1 MAFLGTLAGIWF
13 SLFIA
18 FFGLL
23 LIIAAAGVSSLGRSK
38 VVQVNDHSYLK
49 LVLAGELS
57 DRPGQLDPIA
67 VMRGDKTVT
76 QGVNEIVG
84 SIDASAGDD
93 RIDGIVIDCRGS
105 SAGLAKRQAIVE
117 ALKRFKDAAPEK
129 WIYAYGDIYTQG
141 DYYVA
146 TAADSIFINPIGQID
161 IHGLSSTRY
170 YFKNLLDKLG
180 VDVQVVKVGTY
191 KSAVEPYILDG
202 MSAPAREQEELFLSN
217 IWENIA
223 GEIAEARKVSADTVN
238 HWANGSIY
246 AAPTEDYVKM
256 HIADRMVYRH
266 EFDSIVAYATGVGD
280 VNDLNPVTPAEYCQ
294 VNDVFRK
301 GDGGSANIAV
311 LYACGDITDE
321 TGEGIVARTMVP
333 QILSLA
339 DDKSIDGLIMYV
351 NSGGG
356 SAFASE
362 QIWEALE
369 QWKSLTGKPFFVSMA
384 DYAASGGYY
393 ISCGADR
400 IYAQPTTL
408 TGSIGIFGL
417 IPDLKGLIS
426 GKFGITTSTVATNP
440 NGAMPSLLQPM
451 SPAQQASMQAYV
463 DRGYELFTARC
474 AQGRGLSQDSL
485 KMIAEGRVWD
495 GSEALKLGLVDEIGG
510 LDAAIQGM
518 AKRLDATSWT
528 VRNYPERREKRYD
541 LLVEAGAD
549 IKADIVRDELG
560 EMASLYDTLNSIK
573 GMSTLQARMEAMDVN
588 L

>member
-1 MAFLGTLAGIWF
+1 
-13 SLFIA
+13 
-18 FFGLL
+18 
-23 LIIAAAGVSSLGRSK
+23 
-38 VVQVNDHSYLK
+38 
-49 LVLAGELS
+49 
-57 DRPGQLDPIA
+57 
-67 VMRGDKTVT
+67 
-76 QGVNEIVG
+76 
-84 SIDASAGDD
+84 
-93 RIDGIVIDCRGS
+93 
-105 SAGLAKRQAIVE
+105 
-117 ALKRFKDAAPEK
+117 
-129 WIYAYGDIYTQG
+129 
-141 DYYVA
+141 
-146 TAADSIFINPIGQID
+146 
-161 IHGLSSTRY
+161 
-170 YFKNLLDKLG
+170 
-180 VDVQVVKVGTY
+180 
-191 KSAVEPYILDG
+191 
-202 MSAPAREQEELFLSN
+202 
-217 IWENIA
+217 
-223 GEIAEARKVSADTVN
+223 
-238 HWANGSIY
+238 
-246 AAPTEDYVKM
+246 
-256 HIADRMVYRH
+256 
-266 EFDSIVAYATGVGD
+266 
-280 VNDLNPVTPAEYCQ
+280 
-294 VNDVFRK
+294 
-301 GDGGSANIAV
+301 
-311 LYACGDITDE
+311 
-321 TGEGIVARTMVP
+321 
-333 QILSLA
+333 
-339 DDKSIDGLIMYV
+339 MYV

-474 AQGRGLSQDSL
+474 AQGRGMSQDSL

-518 AKRLDATSWT
+518 AKRLDVTSWT
-528 VRNYPERREKRYD
+528 VRNYPERKEKWYD

>member
-1 MAFLGTLAGIWF
+1 
-13 SLFIA
+13 
-18 FFGLL
+18 
-23 LIIAAAGVSSLGRSK
+23 
-38 VVQVNDHSYLK
+38 
-49 LVLAGELS
+49 
-57 DRPGQLDPIA
+57 
-67 VMRGDKTVT
+67 
-76 QGVNEIVG
+76 
-84 SIDASAGDD
+84 
-93 RIDGIVIDCRGS
+93 
-105 SAGLAKRQAIVE
+105 
-117 ALKRFKDAAPEK
+117 
-129 WIYAYGDIYTQG
+129 
-141 DYYVA
+141 
-146 TAADSIFINPIGQID
+146 
-161 IHGLSSTRY
+161 
-170 YFKNLLDKLG
+170 
-180 VDVQVVKVGTY
+180 
-191 KSAVEPYILDG
+191 
-202 MSAPAREQEELFLSN
+202 
-217 IWENIA
+217 
-223 GEIAEARKVSADTVN
+223 
-238 HWANGSIY
+238 
-246 AAPTEDYVKM
+246 
-256 HIADRMVYRH
+256 
-266 EFDSIVAYATGVGD
+266 
-280 VNDLNPVTPAEYCQ
+280 CQ

-528 VRNYPERREKRYD
+528 VRNYPERKEKWYD